1 MQMDSK
7 TQLIQQLA
15 DGRFHSGERLAE
27 LCGVSRAAVWK
38 QIRSVKSDTGLQI
51 DAVRGKGYRLA
62 SPLELLESE
71 RIKDFFSA
79 RTRQLLPKLHIHHTI
94 DSTNSWLMQRVAQTA
109 DSGTVCL
116 AEQQF
121 AGKGRHGRQWVSPFG
136 SNIYLSLLWR
146 FDLAPAE
153 LSGLSLAAGI
163 AVLRTLRGL
172 GCSEAGLKWPND
184 ILWEH
189 KKLAGLLLEVAGES
203 AGPAHVVIGVGL
215 NIKLGSHGASID
227 QPWIDLASIP
237 GVRPCS
243 RNELSASLLENLLDV
258 ITDYQR
264 TGLAG
269 FLDEWNRYDLL
280 KGSQVVV
287 RSARR
292 TYQGRH
298 LGIDESGGIQLLVD
312 GKARTFF
319 AGEVSLRGLP
329 NRAN

>member
-71 RIKDFFSA
+71 RIKDCFSA
-79 RTRQLLPKLHIHHTI
+79 RTRQLLPKFHIHHTI
-94 DSTNSWLMQRVAQTA
+94 DSTNSWLMQRAAQAA

-136 SNIYLSLLWR
+136 NNIYLSLLWR
-146 FDLAPAE
+146 FELAPAE

-163 AVLRTLRGL
+163 GVLRTLRGL

-189 KKLAGLLLEVAGES
+189 RKLAGLLLEVAGEA
-203 AGPAHVVIGVGL
+203 AGSAHVVIGVGL
-215 NIKLGSHGASID
+215 NIKLGSHGESID
-227 QPWIDLASIP
+227 QPWIDLESIP
-237 GVRPCS
+237 GVCPCS
-243 RNELSASLLENLLDV
+243 RNELVASLLENLLDV
-258 ITDYQR
+258 ITEYQQ

-269 FLDEWNRYDLL
+269 FLSEWNRYDLL
-280 KGSQVVV
+280 KGSQVVLH
-287 RSARR
+287 SARH

-298 LGIDESGGIQLLVD
+298 LGIDESGGIQLQID
-312 GKARTFF
+312 GKSRTFF

-329 NRAN
+329 NTAN